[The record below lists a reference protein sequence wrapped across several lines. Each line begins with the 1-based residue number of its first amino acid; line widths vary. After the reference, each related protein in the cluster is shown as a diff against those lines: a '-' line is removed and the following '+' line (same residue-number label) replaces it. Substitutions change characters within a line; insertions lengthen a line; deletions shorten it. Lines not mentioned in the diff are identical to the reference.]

1 MRLSL
6 TVLCAL
12 LFLAPGT
19 LPADDLPIGRNVGQ
33 AVPDFTLK
41 DARTG
46 KEVALYGFRG
56 KRAAVIVFTGT
67 SCPVNDLYMPR
78 LVELAGEYGPK
89 GVVFLAINANAF
101 DTPEEVAAHA
111 KQFGVEFPVLKDPGN
126 KVADLLLA
134 QSTCEALVV
143 DGRAVLR
150 YRGAIDDQYDVGK
163 RKDKPTHSYLVDAIE
178 SILNDHDVETTAT
191 TVAGCPIER
200 AGTPE
205 EAKILTR
212 VRPAPKLIVDALRER
227 DGDEP
232 VDVGQ
237 VTYAADVATI
247 VQEKCQGC
255 HRPGAVGPFSL
266 LSYEDMKRHKT
277 VIREVVEERRM
288 PPWHADPRHGRF
300 ENDRSLSR
308 VQRAT
313 ILAWIDQGAPLGDP
327 SRMPEPKPFPDH
339 WTVGEPDAV
348 LTIPANYVV
357 AATGEL
363 PYQRFIVP
371 TGFTEDKWVQSIE
384 ARPGDPKVVHHIIV
398 YLMDKDG
405 APAGHLG
412 GYAPGDMPSVFPP
425 GTAKRIPAG
434 ATLLFEVHYTPVGKI
449 HIDRSS
455 VGLIFAKGPV
465 EYQARTR
472 GIANSRF
479 EIPPGAPN
487 HEVKA
492 EWTVEQDAR
501 LLSFMPHM
509 HLRGKDFRYE
519 ALFPDG
525 RRETLLSVPAYDF
538 GWQSYY
544 RLAEPL
550 ALPKGTRILCTA
562 HFDNSASNPA
572 NPDPKAPVRWGDQTR
587 EEMMIGYVDIV
598 PDKKKVSAA
607 SASASAPRKPGR
619 SLGARALRLLE
630 RRIARSRIAGAEK

>member
-1 MRLSL
+1 MRLTLGLL
-6 TVLCAL
+6 TAL
-12 LFLAPGT
+12 LWLSPG
-19 LPADDLPIGRNVGQ
+19 LLRAGDLPIGRNVGRGT
-33 AVPDFTLK
+33 PNFTLK
-41 DARTG
+41 DVRTG
-46 KEVALYGFRG
+46 QDVSLYGFRG
-56 KRAAVIVFTGT
+56 KNAAVIVFTGT

-78 LVELAGEYGPK
+78 LVELAKEYEPK
-89 GVVFLAINANAF
+89 GVVFLAINANAP

-111 KQFGVEFPVLKDPGN
+111 KQFGVEFPVLKDPEN

-134 QSTCEALVV
+134 QSTCEVLVA

-163 RKDKPTHSYLVDAIE
+163 RKDRPTHSYLVDAID
-178 SILNDHDVETTAT
+178 SILSHREIETTAT

-200 AGTPE
+200 AGTLE
-205 EAKILTR
+205 ETRPLNR
-212 VRPAPKLIVDALRER
+212 VRPAPQQIVDALAER

-237 VTYAADVATI
+237 VTYAANVASI
-247 VQEKCQGC
+247 MQEKCQSC

-266 LSYEDMKRHKT
+266 LTYEDVKRHKT
-277 VIREVVEERRM
+277 VIREVVEEFRM
-288 PPWHADPRHGRF
+288 PPWHADPRFGHFG
-300 ENDRSLSR
+300 NDRSLSR

-313 ILAWIDQGAPLGDP
+313 ILAWIDQGTPLGDP
-327 SRMPEPKPFPDH
+327 SKLPEPKPFPDH
-339 WTVGEPDAV
+339 WTVGAPDV
-348 LTIPANYVV
+348 VFSIPADYVV

-371 TGFTEDKWVQSIE
+371 TGFTEDKWVESIE
-384 ARPGDPKVVHHIIV
+384 ARPGDSKVVHHIIV
-398 YLMDKDG
+398 YLLDKDG
-405 APAGHLG
+405 RGAEHLG
-412 GYAPGDMPSVFPP
+412 GYAPGDMPSVYPP

-434 ATLLFEVHYTPVGKI
+434 GKLVFEIHYTPVGKI

-455 VGLIFAKGPV
+455 VGLIFAKAPV

-472 GIANSRF
+472 GIANNKF
-479 EIPPGAPN
+479 AIPPGATN
-487 HEVKA
+487 HEVKS
-492 EWTVEQDAR
+492 EWTVGQDAH

-509 HLRGKDFRYE
+509 HLRGKDFLYE
-519 ALFPDG
+519 AQFPDG

-550 ALPKGTRILCTA
+550 ALPKGTKILCTA

-572 NPDPKAPVRWGDQTR
+572 NPDPSATVRWGDQTR

-598 PDKKKVSAA
+598 SDEKVST
-607 SASASAPRKPGR
+607 ASAPAKPGR
-619 SLGARALRLLE
+619 SLASQALRLIK
-630 RRIARSRIAGAEK
+630 RSAARVGTAEGGK